1 MKALGPAGD
10 VWDKNVSF
18 GNARNQDVV
27 EDVVSKVLPLGSA
40 AEKTWTRDE
49 VVGKLATIFKNMSYR
64 SSLTPEQLEEQRART
79 AVTNARRAVST
90 V

>member
-1 MKALGPAGD
+1 M
-10 VWDKNVSF
+10 WDKDGSF
-18 GNARNQDVV
+18 NNAHNQNVV
-27 EDVVSKVLPLGSA
+27 EDVVTTVLPIGSA

-49 VVGKLATIFKNMSYR
+49 VVSKLATIFKNTSYR

>member
-1 MKALGPAGD
+1 M
-10 VWDKNVSF
+10 WDKDGSFNNAHNQNV
-18 GNARNQDVV
+18 A
-27 EDVVSKVLPLGSA
+27 EDVVTMVLPIGSA

-49 VVGKLATIFKNMSYR
+49 VVSKLATIFKNTSYR